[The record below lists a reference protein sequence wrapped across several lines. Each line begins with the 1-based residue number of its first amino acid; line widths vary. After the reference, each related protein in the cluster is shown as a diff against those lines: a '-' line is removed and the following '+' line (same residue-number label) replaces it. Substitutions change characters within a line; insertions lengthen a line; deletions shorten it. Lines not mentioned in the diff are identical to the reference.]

1 MFAVIKTGG
10 KQYLVTPGE
19 ELKIEKL
26 PHKKVGD
33 KVSFEEV
40 LLAFDSPKKE
50 VKIGLPLLKGAKVKG
65 EIIETGKSKKVIIF
79 KYRAKKRY
87 HKKQGHR
94 QPFNRV
100 KITDIKI

>member
-10 KQYLVTPGE
+10 KQYLVSPGE
-19 ELKIEKL
+19 QLKIEKL
-26 PHKKVGD
+26 PDKKEGE
-33 KVSFEEV
+33 KITFSEV
-40 LLAFDSPKKE
+40 LLTFDLKE
-50 VKIGLPLLKGAKVKG
+50 KEFKIGTPFLKGAKVTG
-65 EIIETGKSKKVIIF
+65 EIVEKGKEKKVIIF

-100 KITDIKI
+100 KIIDIKV

>member
-10 KQYLVTPGE
+10 KQYLVSPGE
-19 ELKIEKL
+19 KVKIEKL
-26 PHKKVGD
+26 LYKEEGD

-40 LLAFDSPKKE
+40 LLAFDPEKKE
-50 VKIGLPLLKGAKVKG
+50 IQMGTPFLKGAKVQG
-65 EIIETGKSKKVIIF
+65 EIIQVGRSKKVIVF

-94 QPFNRV
+94 QAFNKV
-100 KITDIKI
+100 KITDIKL